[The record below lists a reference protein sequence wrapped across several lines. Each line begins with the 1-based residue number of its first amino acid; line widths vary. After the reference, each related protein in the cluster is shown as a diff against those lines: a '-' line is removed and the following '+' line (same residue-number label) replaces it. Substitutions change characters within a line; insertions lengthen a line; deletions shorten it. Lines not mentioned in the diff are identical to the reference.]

1 MLLTFSVCLRN
12 SHGYLHLVESR
23 ARSLPTS
30 SIFVDNIWL
39 FNVLYFSFSPSVF
52 FFLFR
57 AFVSTSFDMKQKEK
71 CWIYI
76 CYAVANAF
84 GCPRIIFFI
93 RLSGWIFWQMDYCQ
107 ILLLLLFSC
116 WQPELLFIVKHTYL
130 FKCIIQVIPHAQHKI
145 HALSKRYLCYK

>member
-1 MLLTFSVCLRN
+1 MDIYIWL
-12 SHGYLHLVESR
+12 SH

-52 FFLFR
+52 FL
-57 AFVSTSFDMKQKEK
+57 FVSCIRFYIIWHETKRKVLN
-71 CWIYI
+71 IY